1 MKTFKS
7 LFIHIFTMAALLV
20 VSSCVKE
27 ETSYAFQDVS
37 APTDLAIAFDI
48 AQDDSGNVTVTPS
61 ASGATSFMIY
71 FGDAEDETPV
81 QITAGESAD
90 HTYAEGIYNLRVVAE
105 GITGLTS
112 ELVKEVNISFSKPSN
127 LILDIQT
134 TNLTV
139 NITPSAENAAAYDV
153 YFGAAE
159 GEEPVTIMDGDTATF
174 TYPEEGSY
182 TIRVVAKGASSQTTE
197 VTVILNVAISSSE
210 TLSLP
215 LDFESEALTYPWG
228 GFGGANPSIVANP
241 DQGSGNPSNTVMQLE
256 KTAGSEVWAGAAMAL
271 DEPMDFSSGTEVAI
285 NVWSPRAGTP
295 ILFKMENSGNPDISA
310 EVSMNTSKAGAWE
323 TLIFDMS
330 TSTTGTFDAANT
342 YDVVVVFGDFGTAGQ
357 GENFYF
363 DDFIIPSAYSV
374 PVTMPLYFESPI
386 INYNWSGFGNANP
399 SIIDNP
405 DMSGIN
411 TSSRVLQLE
420 KTAGSEVWAG
430 AALGLDEP
438 MDFSE
443 GSVVAMKVWSPRA
456 GIPVLFKMEVGGD
469 PNTSAE
475 VSVNTTKAGEWELL
489 FFDMSTSTVG
499 TFDAANQYSVAVVFA
514 DFGTAGQGENF
525 YFDDILV
532 PSATQFPL
540 GLPLG
545 FESLIQEFPWV
556 GFGNANPSIVDNPDQ
571 SGENIS
577 SRVLQLEKTAGA
589 EVWAGAVMGLDRA
602 IDFSTSTVITIK
614 VWSPRAG
621 TPILFKMED
630 SSDPS
635 NLFAEVSVST
645 TVAGAWETLSFDM
658 STPANGSFDAAN
670 NYDTIVVFGDF
681 GTAGQGENF
690 YFDDIQKQ

>member
-1 MKTFKS
+1 MKTLKS
-7 LFIHIFTMAALLV
+7 LFIHIFSMAAILMV
-20 VSSCVKE
+20 TSCVKE

-37 APTDLAIAFDI
+37 APTDLAVAFDI
-48 AQDDSGNVTVTPS
+48 AQDDSGNVTVTPT

-71 FGDAEDETPV
+71 FGDTEDETPV
-81 QITAGESAD
+81 VVAPGESAD
-90 HTYAEGIYNLRVVAE
+90 HTYAEGVYTMKVVAE
-105 GITGLTS
+105 GMTGLTS
-112 ELVKEVNISFSKPSN
+112 ELNKEVNISFTKPSN

-134 TNLTV
+134 TNLTA

-159 GEEPVTIMDGDTATF
+159 DEEPATIMDGETASF
-174 TYPEEGSY
+174 TYAEEGAY
-182 TIRVVAKGASSQTTE
+182 TIRVVARGASSQTTE
-197 VTVILNVAISSSE
+197 TSIILNISITTSE

-215 LDFESEALTYPWG
+215 LNFESETLTYPWG
-228 GFGGANPSIVANP
+228 GFGGANPSIVSNP
-241 DQGSGNPSNTVMQLE
+241 DVSAGNASNTVLQLE
-256 KTAGSEVWAGAAMAL
+256 KTAGSEVWAGASMAL
-271 DEPMDFSSGTEVAI
+271 DEPMDFSAGTEVAI

-295 ILFKMENSGNPDISA
+295 ILLKIENSSNPDINA
-310 EVSMNTSKAGAWE
+310 EVSVSTTKAGEWE
-323 TLIFDMS
+323 TLVFDMA
-330 TSTTGTFDAANT
+330 TSAVGVFDAANT
-342 YDVVVVFGDFGTAGQ
+342 YDVVVVFGDFGTNGQ

-363 DDFIIPSAYSV
+363 DDFLIPSSSSI
-374 PVTMPLYFESPI
+374 PVGLPLYFESPV
-386 INYNWSGFGNANP
+386 INYAWGGFGGANP

-411 TSSRVLQLE
+411 TSGKVLQLE

-430 AALGLDEP
+430 AALALDVP
-438 MDFSE
+438 MDFSA
-443 GSVVAMKVWSPRA
+443 GSTVAMKVWSPRA
-456 GIPVLFKMEVGGD
+456 GIPVLFKMEKTGD

-489 FFDMSTSTVG
+489 IFDMSTSTVG
-499 TFDAANQYSVAVVFA
+499 TFDPSIDYGVAVVFA
-514 DFGTAGQGENF
+514 DFGTNGQGENF

-532 PSATQFPL
+532 PSATQYPL

-545 FESLIQEFPWV
+545 FESLIQEYPWT
-556 GFGNANPSIVDNPDQ
+556 GFGNANASIVDNPDM
-571 SGENIS
+571 SGENTS
-577 SRVLQLEKTAGA
+577 NRVLQLEKTAGA

-602 IDFSTSTVITIK
+602 IDFSTSSVITIK

-645 TVAGAWETLSFDM
+645 TTAGARETLSFDM
-658 STPANGSFDAAN
+658 SNPSNGSFDAAN
-670 NYDTIVVFGDF
+670 SYDTIVVFGDF

>member
-1 MKTFKS
+1 MKTYKS
-7 LFIHIFTMAALLV
+7 LFIHIFSMAALLLV
-20 VSSCVKE
+20 TSCMKE

-37 APTDLAIAFDI
+37 APTDVAVAFDI
-48 AQDDSGNVTVTPS
+48 AQDDSGNVSVTPS
-61 ASGATSFMIY
+61 ANGASSFQIF
-71 FGDAEDETPV
+71 FGDTEDETPV
-81 QITAGESAD
+81 VIGVGETAD
-90 HTYAEGIYNLRVVAE
+90 HTYAEGVYNMRVVAE
-105 GITGLTS
+105 GLTGLTS

-134 TNLTV
+134 VNLTA

-159 GEEPVTIMDGDTATF
+159 GEEPVTIMDGETASF
-174 TYPEEGSY
+174 TYPEEGAY
-182 TIRVVAKGASSQTTE
+182 TIRVVARGASSETTE
-197 VTVILNVAISSSE
+197 VSVILNVSISTPE

-215 LDFESEALTYPWG
+215 LDFESEVLTYPWG
-228 GFGGANPSIVANP
+228 GFGGANPSIVLNP
-241 DQGSGNPSNTVMQLE
+241 DVSSGNPSNTVMQLE
-256 KTAGSEVWAGAAMAL
+256 KTAGSEVWAGASMKL
-271 DEPMDFSSGTEVAI
+271 DEPMDFSAGSEVAI

-295 ILFKMENSGNPDISA
+295 ILFKMENSSNPDLSA
-310 EVSMNTSKAGAWE
+310 EVSVPTTKAGAWE

-330 TSTTGTFDAANT
+330 TSTVGTFDAANT
-342 YDVVVVFGDFGTAGQ
+342 YDVVVVFGDFGTNGQ

-363 DDFIIPSAYSV
+363 DDFIIPSSSSV
-374 PVTMPLYFESPI
+374 PVSMPLFFESPI
-386 INYNWSGFGNANP
+386 INYAWGGFGNANP

-430 AALGLDEP
+430 AALALDEP

-456 GIPVLFKMEVGGD
+456 GVPILFKMEKTGD

-475 VSVNTTKAGEWELL
+475 VSVNTTVANEWEWL

-499 TFDAANQYSVAVVFA
+499 TFDSSVDYGVAVVFA

-525 YFDDILV
+525 YFDDMLI
-532 PSATQFPL
+532 PSATQYPL
-540 GLPLG
+540 ALPLG
-545 FESLIQEFPWV
+545 FESVIQEYPFF
-556 GFGNANPSIVDNPDQ
+556 GFGNANPSIINNPDM
-571 SGENIS
+571 SGENTS
-577 SRVLQLEKTAGA
+577 ARVLQVEKTAGA
-589 EVWAGAVMGLDRA
+589 ETWAGVGIALDRPV
-602 IDFSTSTVITIK
+602 DFTSGTVMSLK

-621 TPILFKMED
+621 TPILLKLENAD
-630 SSDPS
+630 DNTISV
-635 NLFAEVSVST
+635 EVSANT

-658 STPANGSFDAAN
+658 STSTVGTFDPEID
-670 NYDTIVVFGDF
+670 YSVVIVFADF
-681 GTAGQGENF
+681 GNAGQGENF